1 VTLEIGKEAP
11 DFELPDSENGKTKLS
26 DYRGKKNVLLVFYP
40 LAFSPICTSEFCAL
54 RDINADIQS
63 DVTEVLGVSVDSRWA
78 LKAWKE
84 AEHFPNKFVADFWP
98 HGEVG
103 RAYGVLDEKRGTT
116 LRGTFLI
123 DKRGIL
129 RWMEVNPALEAR
141 DQAGWRKA
149 IADLED

>member
-1 VTLEIGKEAP
+1 MTVEIGKEAP
-11 DFELPDSENGKTKLS
+11 DFELPDSENGRTKLS

-63 DVTEVLGVSVDSRWA
+63 DDTEVLGVSVDSRWT

-84 AEHFPNKFVADFWP
+84 AEHFPNTFVADFWP

-103 RAYGVLDEKRGTT
+103 RAYGVFDEKRGTT
-116 LRGTFLI
+116 VRGTFLI
-123 DKRGIL
+123 DKQGIL
-129 RWMEVNPALEAR
+129 RWMEVSPTIEPR
-141 DQAGWRKA
+141 DQASWRKA
-149 IADLED
+149 IADLEG

>member
-1 VTLEIGKEAP
+1 MTVEIGKEAP

-63 DVTEVLGVSVDSRWA
+63 GDTEVLGVSVDSRWT

-84 AEHFPNKFVADFWP
+84 AERFPNKFVADFWP

-103 RAYGVLDEKRGTT
+103 RAYGVFDEKRGTT
-116 LRGTFLI
+116 VRGTFLI

-129 RWMEVNPALEAR
+129 RWMEVSPTIEPR

-149 IADLED
+149 IAELED